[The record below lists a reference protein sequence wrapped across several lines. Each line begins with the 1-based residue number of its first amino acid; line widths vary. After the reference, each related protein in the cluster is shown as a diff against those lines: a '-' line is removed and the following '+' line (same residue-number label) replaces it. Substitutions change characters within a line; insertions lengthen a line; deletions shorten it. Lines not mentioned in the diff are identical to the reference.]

1 MPKKANQLLL
11 LIVLGFL
18 TSCHQIS
25 GPQQM
30 DQAEAVNKVAALV
43 PSGEKTIA
51 VAVLESP
58 NSLYR
63 IDNHGYPTWIWQRTD
78 GLGAAVHI
86 DPQTTEPYLE
96 TQYPESS
103 RGSLHKYVDFATDGQ
118 DWQCRLHVTVPLHE
132 QEKNWSDP
140 LCHQKGKELLD
151 LLLAGFAKERN
162 HRLHHGSL
170 VPGANLPPSSA
181 PEARLLETGS

>member
-1 MPKKANQLLL
+1 MPKKINQLILL
-11 LIVLGFL
+11 TAMGLVAA
-18 TSCHQIS
+18 CHQIA

-30 DQAEAVNKVAALV
+30 DQADAVAKVAALV
-43 PSGEKTIA
+43 PSGEKAIA

-58 NSLYR
+58 RSFYR
-63 IDNHGYPTWIWQRTD
+63 IDNHGYPAWTWLGEDELRA
-78 GLGAAVHI
+78 GLHI
-86 DPQTTEPYLE
+86 DPQTQEPYLE
-96 TQYPESS
+96 TQYPKTN
-103 RGSLHKYVDFATDGQ
+103 RGSVSKYIDFGTDGQ
-118 DWQCRLHVTVPLHE
+118 DWQCRVHVTVPLHE

-151 LLLAGFAKERN
+151 LLLAGLAKERN

-170 VPGANLPPSSA
+170 IPGANLPPSAA